1 MGFVSTLELKMIFSQ
16 NWEKSL
22 VFDGAMGTMLQK
34 KGLLA
39 GEMPENMNIRDRN
52 AVLDIHRAY
61 INAGA
66 DVISTNSFG
75 ANKVKTSACG
85 LDSAQITE
93 LAVKIAREAADE
105 ADRKVFVAADFGPT
119 GKLMP
124 PLGDF
129 SFEEAVDAFKD
140 CVIAAENAG
149 ADFIFFETFSDLY
162 ECKAAII
169 AARENTKLPI
179 AVSLTFDENG
189 RTLTGADVETV
200 STYLSALG
208 VDALGVNCGLGPD
221 AMESIA
227 VELAEKSGLPII
239 VNANAGLPGLDKEG
253 NTYFDVPPE
262 RFFTFAKNLSEKGVF
277 AVGGCCGTSPDYI
290 KSVAEALSETK
301 RKALETKTNFA
312 VCSGVRTYNF
322 GEKTAF
328 IGERLNPT
336 GKPKLKEA
344 LKTQNLDY
352 LCNEAVSQQSFGAD
366 ILDLNV
372 GIPDIDETEVLPKAL
387 LAVQKVCDLP
397 LQLDS
402 ANPEALERAARVYNG
417 IPIIN
422 SVSGKEEI
430 LDSVLPIVKKYGG
443 LVVALLLDD
452 VGIPATAKGRLAI
465 AEKIIK
471 RAEETGI
478 SRHRILFDALTMTVA
493 TDAESGN
500 KTLECVETLS
510 QKGLKTVLGVSNI
523 SFGMP
528 NRDSINASFLSA
540 ARARGLSSAI
550 INPASDNM
558 RLAMGDDDP
567 RRDFVFSYEDS
578 GDTAIHSEK
587 GEMTLFDAVF
597 LGLSAK
603 AKELT
608 ISLSAEKTP
617 MEIIDGM
624 LIPALNALGKGYEE
638 KTIFLPRLL
647 GGAEAAK
654 AAFAILNGLQK
665 SQADDNGGEKMGII
679 MATVKGDIH
688 DIGKNI
694 VATLLS
700 NYGFEVYDMGKDVAP
715 EDILKLAIEKQAKM
729 VGLSALMTTTVP
741 AMAETVALLKRH
753 IPEIKVMVGGAV
765 MTSEYAD
772 QMGADFYGEDAMAA
786 VKFAAE
792 IRGV

>member
-1 MGFVSTLELKMIFSQ
+1 MVFSQ
-16 NWEKSL
+16 TSNTPL

-34 KGLLA
+34 QGLLP
-39 GEMPENMNIRDRN
+39 GELPENMNIRHRD
-52 AVLDIHRAY
+52 AVLEIHRAY
-61 INAGA
+61 IKAGA
-66 DVISTNSFG
+66 NVISTNSFG
-75 ANKVKTSACG
+75 SNKVKLAPFG

-93 LAVKIAREAADE
+93 IAVGIARQAADE
-105 ADRKVFVAADFGPT
+105 SENKVFVAADFGPT

-129 SFEEAVDAFKD
+129 SFDEAVDAFKD
-140 CVIAAENAG
+140 CVIAAEKAG

-162 ECKAAII
+162 ECKAAVI
-169 AARENTKLPI
+169 AAKENTSLPV

-200 STYLSALG
+200 AVYLSALG

-221 AMESIA
+221 AMEPIA
-227 VELAEKSGLPII
+227 IELAEKSGLPVI
-239 VNANAGLPGLDKEG
+239 VNANAGLPKIDKDG
-253 NTYFDVPPE
+253 NTYFDVAPE
-262 RFFTFAKNLSEKGVF
+262 RFYSFGKKLIENGVY
-277 AVGGCCGTSPDYI
+277 AVGGCCGTNPNYI
-290 KSVAEALSETK
+290 EQVALALKGAK
-301 RKALETKTNFA
+301 RKIVEKQKDFA
-312 VCSGVRTYNF
+312 VCSGVRSFYF
-322 GEKTAF
+322 GSKTAL

-344 LKTQNLDY
+344 LKTENLDY
-352 LCNEAVSQQSFGAD
+352 LCNEAVSQQGFGAD

-372 GIPDIDETEVLPKAL
+372 GIPDINETDILPKAL

-402 ANPEALERAARVYNG
+402 ANPQALERAARVYNG

-452 VGIPATAKGRLAI
+452 IGIPATAKGRLAI
-465 AEKIIK
+465 AEKIIS
-471 RAEETGI
+471 RAEELGI
-478 SRHRILFDALTMTVA
+478 SRNRILFDALTMTVA

-500 KTLECVETLS
+500 KTLECVEKLS
-510 QKGLKTVLGVSNI
+510 EMGLKTVLGVSNI

-528 NRDSINASFLSA
+528 NRDSINASFLGA
-540 ARARGLSSAI
+540 ARARGLSGAI
-550 INPASDNM
+550 INPVSENM
-558 RLAMGDDDP
+558 RLAINDENP
-567 RRDFVFSYEDS
+567 SRDFVFSYEDNGEAS
-578 GDTAIHSEK
+578 SHTEK
-587 GEMTLFDAVF
+587 GEMTLYDAVF

-603 AKELT
+603 AKDATEKL
-608 ISLSAEKTP
+608 LSEKTA
-617 MEIIDGM
+617 MEIIDSQ

-638 KTIFLPRLL
+638 KTLFLPRLL

-654 AAFAILNGLQK
+654 TAFAVLDSLK
-665 SQADDNGGEKMGII
+665 QAENTEAQGEKIKII

-694 VATLLS
+694 VTTLLS
-700 NYGFEVYDMGKDVAP
+700 NYGFEVFDMGKDVSP
-715 EDILKLAIEKQAKM
+715 EDILNLALEKQVKM

-741 AMAETVALLKRH
+741 AMAETVKLLKANAPD
-753 IPEIKVMVGGAV
+753 ISVMVGGAV
-765 MTSEYAD
+765 MTEEYAKE
-772 QMGADFYGEDAMAA
+772 MGADFYGEDAMAA
-786 VKFAAE
+786 VKFATKL
-792 IRGV
+792 RDSL